1 MPSLSNA
8 ADRAAIESRLD
19 RLSPDAP
26 ALWGKFNAPRML
38 AHIADAFRMALGEL
52 PVKPKNM
59 PLLRMY
65 PIKMLVLYVLPFP
78 KSAPTAPEIVSRA
91 PEAFEM
97 ERAAVKSLIARMS
110 AVGVGAVY
118 PEHPVF
124 GKLSPAEWSTLGYK
138 HLDHHL
144 RQFDG

>member
-1 MPSLSNA
+1 MPRLNNP
-8 ADRAAIESRLD
+8 ADRAAIVSRLD
-19 RLSPDAP
+19 RLSPDAK

-38 AHIADAFRMALGEL
+38 AHIADAFRMALGDL

-59 PLLRMY
+59 PLLRTY

-91 PEAFEM
+91 PEAFET
-97 ERAAVKSLIARMS
+97 ERADVKALIARLN
-110 AVGVGAVY
+110 AIDAGAAY

-124 GKLSPAEWSTLGYK
+124 GKLSQAEWSTLGYK

-144 RQFDG
+144 RQFGA